1 MRSYAPASPNGLP
14 PRTSVRV
21 ETSTRTTRALRGTT
35 VRARER
41 SNGHN
46 LRRSRMRGSIAFPPL
61 HSCSGSG
68 VQFLPLTLSRK
79 SGLERPRL
87 GWNDEKIFPDVR
99 RCLLRLSIR
108 DVVPFDVSRADPGA
122 LQASGLQK
130 TTARVTFRKAHGE
143 RYQTRACSRA
153 QARASRSSRLR
164 QR

>member
-21 ETSTRTTRALRGTT
+21 ATSTRTTRALSGTKQRAS
-35 VRARER
+35 VRNNA
-41 SNGHN
+41 HN

-99 RCLLRLSIR
+99 PCLLRLSIR
-108 DVVPFDVSRADPGA
+108 DVAGFDVSRTNPGD
-122 LQASGLQK
+122 L
-130 TTARVTFRKAHGE
+130 
-143 RYQTRACSRA
+143 
-153 QARASRSSRLR
+153 
-164 QR
+164 